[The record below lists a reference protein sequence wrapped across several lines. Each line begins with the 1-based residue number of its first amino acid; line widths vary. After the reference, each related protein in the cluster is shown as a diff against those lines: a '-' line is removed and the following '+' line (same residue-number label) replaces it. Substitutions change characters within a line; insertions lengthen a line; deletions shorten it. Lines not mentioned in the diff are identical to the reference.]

1 MVSTLDFDMKREPL
15 FDEGRAVTVH
25 GCELFN
31 LPTRAWDSVRSYL
44 RGRQIARHIQ
54 MMKPGTAG
62 QIPRPTG
69 CLRTGDD
76 WRNWHRRYTSKV
88 HRRIRTADAALLTEI
103 VACHKAGLV
112 SVPELASKRLAV
124 NDKLAWLSSL
134 GLGEFTRNQW
144 EHMSKTS
151 RRESVLEDC
160 DLDAVREFLH
170 SLEEGAA

>member
-31 LPTRAWDSVRSYL
+31 FPTRAWESVKDYL

-69 CLRTGDD
+69 CLRTEDD
-76 WRNWHRRYTSKV
+76 WRNWHRRHTSKV

-103 VACHKAGLV
+103 VAAYKAGLV
-112 SVPELASKRLAV
+112 DVPELSSKRLAV

-151 RRESVLEDC
+151 RRKSVLADC
-160 DLDAVREFLH
+160 DLGEVRAFLD
-170 SLEEGAA
+170 SLEEEVA